1 MNDGDIRIGTSIDLK
16 GLERDLEKSKKKIE
30 QFDKDS
36 EKYTNK
42 KARLEIDFSKTEA
55 DLQRID
61 VKFKELEN
69 QKKELERINDKGLLE
84 SGRAPQSGKYNE
96 ILAQMDLINKKDVE
110 YSDRLDYIKNQQEQ
124 ISQKIEQ
131 TKTARQDELN
141 KVEQITKRV
150 DELNN
155 KKGGVDYSNL
165 SNSLEEHNNKLSNII
180 SKVGKWAL
188 AVFGVRS
195 AYQFVRQAA
204 STISQYDEKI
214 GADIQYIRF
223 ALAYTLKPVVEWL
236 IKAAYKI
243 LNLIGAIIYQIT
255 GKNIFKNSGAGAY
268 EKAMKSSSKSTGK
281 MAKDSKKMK
290 DNFSASF
297 DEFTALQSNDTSSS
311 ASGGGVGGGFT
322 APSMELGKG
331 IENME
336 LPAWAKKIVEIGKW
350 VVDNKDTILKVC
362 EVLLGLFLF
371 NKAITWIDKIGG
383 FFGLLTGGG
392 VSSALGGLLGSA
404 AVGLGIVADIAMVGY
419 SIYDLIEGN
428 KKQREDLNKI
438 AERGLELAEEDV
450 KEEKT
455 LEETQDFLNYK
466 RKQGNDLLKKSHG
479 ASAKLTGTTKEILK
493 NAEATAKEDK
503 LYIDQQMEKFRK
515 GELTSE
521 QQQELI
527 QMIKDEKGY
536 VVDVYDE
543 LEAKKMS
550 TKEIGELEH
559 GYGEYLKELDPTY
572 ANQKNILQEQN
583 DFWDKIYHRTG
594 DTKGNIEQNSEKT
607 GAWWQTTK
615 KVGEELKNVATQKL
629 PDKDLKVK
637 VEADTTKA
645 NSSLSSMISSIGSK
659 LSSAFSKVSL
669 GGLVDK
675 IGTMFNG
682 MNKLLGIKI
691 DTTNLKKK
699 LGLRRGGIINNQGNG
714 VALGSNIIGGEAG
727 AEAVLPLDDTT
738 MDRLGSAIARHMVI
752 NTTNIN
758 QINGRTLS
766 REVKQIMNENEFANN
781 I

>member
-1 MNDGDIRIGTSIDLK
+1 MNDGEIRIGTSIDLK
-16 GLERDLEKSKKKIE
+16 GLERDLQKSKKKIE

-36 EKYTNK
+36 EKFTNK
-42 KARLEIDFSKTEA
+42 KAKLEIDFSKTEA

-69 QKKELERINDKGLLE
+69 QKKEIERINDRGLLE
-84 SGRAPQSGKYNE
+84 SGRTPQSGKYNE
-96 ILAQMDLINKKDVE
+96 ILAQMELINKKDVE

-150 DELNN
+150 DELNK

-165 SNSLEEHNNKLSNII
+165 SNSLEEHSKKISNII

-195 AYQFVRQAA
+195 AYNFVRQAA
-204 STISQYDEKI
+204 STISQYDEKV
-214 GADIQYIRF
+214 GADIEYIRF

-255 GKNIFKNSGAGAY
+255 GYNIFRNSGVGAY
-268 EKAMKSSSKSTGK
+268 EKAMQKSSKSSGK
-281 MAKDSKKMK
+281 IAKDTKKMK
-290 DNFSASF
+290 DNFSATF

-311 ASGGGVGGGFT
+311 ASGGGTGGGFT

-371 NKAITWIDKIGG
+371 NKAISWLQPISS

-392 VSSALGGLLGSA
+392 VSSALSGLLTSA
-404 AVGLGIVADIAMVGY
+404 GVGLGIVADIAMVGY
-419 SIYDLIEGN
+419 SIYDLVEGN
-428 KKQREDLNKI
+428 KKQRKDLNRM

-455 LEETQDFLNYK
+455 LNETTDFLNYK
-466 RKQGNDLLKKSHG
+466 RKQGNELLKQSHS

-493 NAEATAKEDK
+493 NAEGTAKQDK

-536 VVDVYDE
+536 VVDVYEE

-559 GYGEYLKELDPTY
+559 GYGEYLKELDPVY
-572 ANQKNILQEQN
+572 ANQKSILQEQN
-583 DFWDKIYHRTG
+583 DFWDKIYGRSK
-594 DTKGNIEQNSEKT
+594 DTKTNVDQNASSTKTWWEKLKDVKDKIKNIADEKIPD
-607 GAWWQTTK
+607 K
-615 KVGEELKNVATQKL
+615 KMNINIDADTKNVTSSFSSFIGSIGTKISNAFKNVNLDGFKNNIAGIFSKL
-629 PDKDLKVK
+629 MPNL
-637 VEADTTKA
+637 
-645 NSSLSSMISSIGSK
+645 SLSNI
-659 LSSAFSKVSL
+659 
-669 GGLVDK
+669 
-675 IGTMFNG
+675 
-682 MNKLLGIKI
+682 
-691 DTTNLKKK
+691 KKK
-699 LGLRRGGIINNQGNG
+699 LGLRQGGIINNPGSG
-714 VALGSNIIGGEAG
+714 VAIGSNIIGGEAG

-766 REVKQIMNENEFANN
+766 REVRQIMSENDFANN